1 MSDWDISGYDT
12 VESYDSGPLQFEF
25 VSAPA
30 FNGEYV
36 EWSFRT
42 VNHKSAPAG
51 TVTSEI
57 AVMTHDHNLIRGGQN
72 KLQTDMGGH
81 DVGGGRINPAQ
92 YTVEDGDYYLS
103 VTVGGDV
110 KYVAY
115 RIRDR
120 HAQAT

>member
-12 VESYDSGPLQFEF
+12 VESYDTGPVQFEF

-42 VNHKSAPAG
+42 ANHKSAPAG

-72 KLQTDMGGH
+72 KLQSDMGPN

-92 YTVEDGDYYLS
+92 YTHEDGDYYLS

-110 KYVAY
+110 KYVSY

>member
-51 TVTSEI
+51 TVRPETPRSERSN
-57 AVMTHDHNLIRGGQN
+57 ALDFRLR
-72 KLQTDMGGH
+72 K
-81 DVGGGRINPAQ
+81 A
-92 YTVEDGDYYLS
+92 
-103 VTVGGDV
+103 
-110 KYVAY
+110 
-115 RIRDR
+115 
-120 HAQAT
+120 